1 MKILFEDKFIA
12 VCFKP
17 AGIISQSSDGGSDM
31 IALLNAHFSEKGENA
46 KAYPVHRLDRE
57 TAGVMV
63 YAKDSK
69 SAAVLSKQAEQN
81 QIRKKYYAVVHGI
94 PQKE

>member
-1 MKILFEDKFIA
+1 MKILFEDKYIT

-17 AGIISQSSDGGSDM
+17 AGVISQSSEGGNDM
-31 IALLNAHFSEKGENA
+31 IALLNAHFEENGENA

-57 TAGVMV
+57 TAGIMV

-69 SAAVLSKQAEQN
+69 SAAELSKQAEQN
-81 QIRKKYYAVVHGI
+81 LIKKRYYA
-94 PQKE
+94 K